1 MMYDAY
7 QARQDF
13 LAPFRIFADLTAAM
27 LRDPHAGPLANMWA
41 RSIGGTAEMTARLRL
56 THERPPYDIG
66 HVVVGGVEAKITE
79 QPALKTPFGT
89 LLHFKKSVSV
99 NQPRVLLV
107 APMAGHFAT
116 LLRDTVRSLLADHD
130 VFITDW
136 NNARDIPRD
145 AGDFGLDDYIEHMM
159 RFIEYLGPGTHVVGV
174 CQPCNALLSATA
186 LLAQNKSPAQP
197 RTLTLMAG
205 PVDTRINPTQVNEL
219 ASEHPIEWFEKN
231 MVWTVPARYRG
242 AHRRVYPGFLQLSS
256 FMAMNMPRHIRAHL
270 DMYEDIVTGD
280 DIKADMARTFYD
292 EYFAVFDMPAEF
304 YLETVRKVFQEH
316 HLARGIFEWRGQ
328 KVDPSAIRKTALL
341 TVEGERDDICAPG
354 QTMAAHD
361 LTPGIPP
368 QRKRHY
374 LQPGVGHYGVFS
386 GKKWQREIYPVVR
399 AIIAAYN

>member
-1 MMYDAY
+1 MYDAY

-13 LAPFRIFADLTAAM
+13 LAPLRVFSDLTAAA
-27 LRDPHAGPLANMWA
+27 LRDPHAGPWGNLVA
-41 RSIGGTAEMTARLRL
+41 RSIGGAAEMVARLRL

-66 HVVVGGVEAKITE
+66 HVVVGDVEAQIDE

-89 LLHFKKSVSV
+89 LLHFKKSISVS
-99 NQPRVLLV
+99 QPRVLLV

-116 LLRDTVRSLLADHD
+116 LLRDTVRTLLPDHD

-136 NNARDIPRD
+136 NNARDIPRA
-145 AGDFGLDDYIEHMM
+145 AGHFGLDDYIEHMM
-159 RFIEYLGPGTHVVGV
+159 RFIEYLGPGTHVIGV

-186 LLAQNKSPAQP
+186 LLAQDKSPAQP
-197 RTLTLMAG
+197 RSLTLMAG
-205 PVDTRINPTQVNEL
+205 PVDTRIAPTQVNLL

-231 MVWTVPARYRG
+231 LISPVPARYRG
-242 AHRRVYPGFLQLSS
+242 AHRRVYPGFLQLAS
-256 FMAMNMPRHIRAHL
+256 FMSMNMPRHVRAHL
-270 DMYEDIVTGD
+270 DLYEDIVRGND
-280 DIKADMARTFYD
+280 AKANAERAFYD

-328 KVDPSAIRKTALL
+328 HVDAAAIKKTALL
-341 TVEGERDDICAPG
+341 TIEGERDDICAPG

-361 LTPGIPP
+361 LTPNIPP
-368 QRKRHY
+368 LKKKHY

-386 GKKWQREIYPVVR
+386 GKKWQQQIYPIVR
-399 AIIAAYN
+399 AVIAANS